1 MSPELLKVI
10 ADTNLW
16 WAIGPEIIL
25 GCAALGL
32 LVLEIATPKEHH
44 RFIPYV
50 AIAALAGVLLTVAL
64 NFGKTYS
71 GDLLFAGLIE
81 LSPFGQVA
89 RVFFL
94 LSSLLVCFL
103 ATVCLPRTRM
113 PRVEFYHIVLVVTA
127 ALMLLAQSSHFAMF
141 FVALETVTIGFYIL
155 VSYFRDN
162 ALTLEAGLKYLV
174 LGALSSA
181 ILLFGMVLIYG
192 AVGRVEVNGIVH
204 TGFEYETVLAFLKE
218 NPDNFLA
225 VAGALLV
232 VGGVAFKIGAF
243 PFQVWI
249 PDVYQGAPTP
259 VTAFLAV
266 SSKAGGFAVLLTLV
280 HHVFAPLAYVLAP
293 ALSLLAAATIIIG
306 NLSALSQRNAKRLM
320 GLSGV
325 SHAGYLLIGV
335 VASMSVPS
343 AITGIWFYL
352 FTYLLASMAVFGVM
366 AYMAGTDDTI
376 QELDHYDKL
385 ARERPLLGAVLAIGV
400 GSLAGIP
407 PLAGFMGK
415 LLIFV
420 AAFQA
425 AALNP
430 SLYCLL
436 AVAIGGVVVSIY
448 YYFGWIKAAYFE
460 SWAPNPSGTP
470 PAARSLPSAP
480 SRTGSA
486 VLGALAV
493 ATVVLGFYQEP
504 LIRWLIQSP

>member
-1 MSPELLKVI
+1 MSTELLKAV
-10 ADTNLW
+10 ADTNQWL
-16 WAIGPEIIL
+16 ALTPEIMVA
-25 GCAALGL
+25 CAALAL
-32 LVLEIATPKEHH
+32 LVIEIFTPKEQH
-44 RFIPYV
+44 RFIPHFTV
-50 AIAALAGVLLTVAL
+50 LVLAMVLGSVILTFNQTWGGEEL
-64 NFGKTYS
+64 FGGMIKMSAS
-71 GDLLFAGLIE
+71 GQI
-81 LSPFGQVA
+81 A

-113 PRVEFYHIVLVVTA
+113 PRVEFYHIVLVVTS
-127 ALMLLAQSSHFAMF
+127 ALMLLAQSNHFVMF

-181 ILLFGMVLIYG
+181 IMLFGIVMIYG
-192 AVGRVEVNGIVH
+192 AVGRVEIDGVVH
-204 TGFEYETVLAFLKE
+204 TGFEFQIVADYLRH

-232 VGGVAFKIGAF
+232 LGGVAFKIGAF
-243 PFQVWI
+243 PFQIWI

-266 SSKAGGFAVLLTLV
+266 SSKAAGFAVLLTLV
-280 HHVFAPLAYVLAP
+280 LKVFAPLTPVLVP
-293 ALSLLAAATIIIG
+293 VLSLLAAATIIAG

-325 SHAGYLLIGV
+325 SHAGYLLMGV
-335 VASMSVPS
+335 IAALSVP
-343 AITGIWFYL
+343 AAANAVWFYL

-366 AYMAGTDDTI
+366 AHMAGADDTV
-376 QELDHYDKL
+376 QELDHYEKL
-385 ARERPLLGAVLAIGV
+385 AKERPFLGAVLAVGL

-425 AALNP
+425 H
-430 SLYCLL
+430 LYWLL
-436 AVAIGGVVVSIY
+436 AVAIAGVVLSIY
-448 YYFGWIKAAYFE
+448 YYFGWIKAAWFE
-460 SWAPNPSGTP
+460 TWSPNPPGTTV
-470 PAARSLPSAP
+470 PSHP
-480 SRTGSA
+480 VTPTTLLSRA
-486 VLGALAV
+486 VLTALAL
-493 ATVVLGFYQEP
+493 ATVILGFYQQP
-504 LIRWLIQSP
+504 LTSWLMP

>member
-1 MSPELLKVI
+1 MSPELLKTL
-10 ADTNLW
+10 ADTNEW
-16 WAIGPEIIL
+16 WAIGPELIL

-32 LVLEIATPKEHH
+32 LVLEIVTPKEQH
-44 RFIPYV
+44 RFIPFV
-50 AIAALAGVLLTVAL
+50 AMLALVAVLGGVVA
-64 NFGKTYS
+64 NFTNPPNS
-71 GDLLFAGLIE
+71 DMLFGGLIR
-81 LSPFGQVA
+81 LSPYGQIA

-103 ATVCLPRTRM
+103 ATICLPRSRM

-127 ALMLLAQSSHFAMF
+127 ALMLLAQSDHFVMF

-181 ILLFGMVLIYG
+181 IMLFGIVLIYG
-192 AVGRVEVNGIVH
+192 AVGRVVIEGVVH
-204 TGFEYETVLAFLKE
+204 TGFEFGVVQNFLKE

-243 PFQVWI
+243 PFQIWI

-266 SSKAGGFAVLLTLV
+266 SSKAAGFAVLLTLV
-280 HHVFAPLAYVLAP
+280 HTAFSPLGYVLSP
-293 ALSLLAAATIIIG
+293 ALSLLAAATIIVG

-335 VASMSVPS
+335 VASLSVP
-343 AITGIWFYL
+343 AAVTGVWFYL

-366 AYMAGTDDTI
+366 AYMAGEDDTV

-385 ARERPLLGAVLAIGV
+385 AKERPVLGAVLAVGI

-420 AAFQA
+420 TAFQA
-425 AALNP
+425 R
-430 SLYCLL
+430 LYPLL

-460 SWAPNPSGTP
+460 AWSPNPGAP
-470 PAARSLPSAP
+470 RAARPLPAAP
-480 SRTGSA
+480 SRVGSTVLA
-486 VLGALAV
+486 VLAV

-504 LIRWLIQSP
+504 LISWLTP